1 MKFLIA
7 DTYYPAFLKSVY
19 ADDPKLAMRP
29 YASQWRTL
37 MDQCFGTADYYSE
50 NLNKLGH
57 EATDVIANCR
67 PLQTQW
73 AKEHNLPLKYTFTY
87 RPYHRFRVPWIQKS
101 WLYPVLRAQI
111 QEFQPDVIHFHD
123 PARVDPSFLREI
135 RPEVRLIT
143 GQIASPVPAR
153 ADFSQFDL
161 MLTSF
166 PHFVARFVE
175 QGLASRYFQ
184 LGFEPKLLSRL
195 TEHKPGYSVV
205 FVGGLSGSHA
215 GRTQLLEQIAHSQ
228 PLSLWGYGLES
239 MGANSPLRSRHRG
252 QAWALDMYSILSSAK
267 IALNH
272 HIDVAENYANNMR
285 LYEATGVGTLL
296 LTDQKE
302 NLSDIFVPGQ
312 EVVAYS
318 SPEECVELIQYYL
331 THEDERLAIAQ
342 AGQQRTLAEHTYQHR
357 MQEYLD
363 IIADYL

>member
-1 MKFLIA
+1 MA
-7 DTYYPAFLKSVY
+7 DQSY
-19 ADDPKLAMRP
+19 ATQLRV
-29 YASQWRTL
+29 L
-37 MDQCFGTADYYSE
+37 MDQCFGTADYYSD
-50 NLNKLGH
+50 NLTKLGH

-73 AKEHNLPLKYTFTY
+73 AKEHNLPLKYTITY
-87 RPYHRFRVPWIQKS
+87 RPYHRLRVPWIQKN
-101 WLYPVLRAQI
+101 WLYPVLWAQI

-123 PARVDPSFLREI
+123 PARVDSNFLREI
-135 RPEVRLIT
+135 RPNVRLIT
-143 GQIASPVPAR
+143 GQIASPVPAG

-166 PHFVARFVE
+166 PHFVARFIE
-175 QGLASRYFQ
+175 QGLASRYFR

-195 TEHKPGYSVV
+195 TERRPEYPVV
-205 FVGGLSGSHA
+205 FVGGLSGSHS
-215 GRTQLLEQIAHSQ
+215 GRTKLLEEIAHSQ
-228 PLSLWGYGLES
+228 PLSLWGYGIES
-239 MGANSPLRSRHRG
+239 VGANSPLRSRHRG
-252 QAWALDMYSILSSAK
+252 QAWALDMYSILRSAK

-302 NLSDIFVPGQ
+302 NLSALFTPGQ

-318 SPEECVELIQYYL
+318 SPAECVELIEYYL
-331 THEDERLAIAQ
+331 THEDERFAIAQ
-342 AGQQRTLAEHTYQHR
+342 AGQQRTLAEHTYGHR

-363 IIADYL
+363 IIAAYL